1 MKRLATLVTIA
12 AGLAAAP
19 AFAQNHWYFG
29 AGAGTGNLDATGQ
42 DLTNLPNAQL
52 KDNATTF
59 TGRLGY
65 RFSPYGA
72 FELGYYDL
80 GKYEFSGGSGA
91 ELVTGSAKAKS
102 YGISIV
108 GIAPIGRNL
117 EIYSRLGY
125 EESEIKVNAN
135 VGTLA
140 TLNASTKD
148 SGATYALGG
157 RWMFTP
163 NFGVFAEWMRNDK
176 IEVDSYLG
184 GVDFRF

>member
-1 MKRLATLVTIA
+1 MKRFVPVVTIA
-12 AGLAAAP
+12 VGLAAAP
-19 AFAQNHWYFG
+19 AFAQNWYFG

-42 DLTNLPNAQL
+42 DLTGIPNAQL

-91 ELVTGSAKAKS
+91 ELLTGSAKAKS
-102 YGISIV
+102 YAISVV
-108 GIAPIGRNL
+108 GIVPLAYNFEL
-117 EIYSRLGY
+117 YSRLGY

-135 VGTLA
+135 IGSIA
-140 TLNASTKD
+140 TVNASTKD
-148 SGATYALGG
+148 SGASYALGG
-157 RWMFTP
+157 RWMLTP
-163 NFGVFAEWMRNDK
+163 NFGLFAEWMRNDK

>member
-1 MKRLATLVTIA
+1 MKRLATVALIA

-19 AFAQNHWYFG
+19 ALAQNWYIG
-29 AGAGTGNLDATGQ
+29 AGAGSGNLDATGQ
-42 DLTNLPNAQL
+42 DLTSIPNAQL

-91 ELVTGSAKAKS
+91 ELLTGSAKAKS

-108 GIAPIGRNL
+108 GIAPIGRQL

-135 VGTLA
+135 LGSIA
-140 TLNASTKD
+140 TVNASTKD
-148 SGATYALGG
+148 SGATYGVGG
-157 RWMFTP
+157 RWMMTP
-163 NFGVFAEWMRNDK
+163 NFGLFVEWMRNDK

-184 GVDFRF
+184 GIDFRF

>member
-1 MKRLATLVTIA
+1 MKRLAILATLA
-12 AGLAAAP
+12 AGLAATP
-19 AFAQNHWYFG
+19 VLAQNWYFG
-29 AGAGTGNLDATGQ
+29 AGAGSGNLDATGQ

-52 KDNATTF
+52 KDNATTY

-108 GIAPIGRNL
+108 GIAPISQNF

-135 VGTLA
+135 VGSLA
-140 TLNASTKD
+140 TANVSTKD
-148 SGATYALGG
+148 SGATYALGA
-157 RWMFTP
+157 RWMFSQ

-176 IEVDSYLG
+176 IEIDSYLG

>member
-1 MKRLATLVTIA
+1 MKRLATLIA
-12 AGLAAAP
+12 ITAGLAASP
-19 AFAQNHWYFG
+19 VLAQSWYFG
-29 AGAGTGNLDATGQ
+29 AGAGSGNLDATGQ

-91 ELVTGSAKAKS
+91 QLVTGSAKAKS

-108 GIAPIGRNL
+108 GIAPIGRNI

-125 EESEIKVNAN
+125 EESEIKVTAN
-135 VGTLA
+135 LGSVA
-140 TLNASTKD
+140 TVNASTRD
-148 SGATYALGG
+148 SGATYAIGS

-163 NFGVFAEWMRNDK
+163 NFGVFVEWMRNDK

>member
-1 MKRLATLVTIA
+1 MKRLATLATL
-12 AGLAAAP
+12 AGLAASP
-19 AFAQNHWYFG
+19 ALAQNWYIG

-65 RFSPYGA
+65 RFSRFGA

-91 ELVTGSAKAKS
+91 QLVTGSAKAKS
-102 YGISIV
+102 YGISVV
-108 GIAPIGRNL
+108 GIAPIGPL
-117 EIYSRLGY
+117 EIYSRVGY

-135 VGTLA
+135 LGSVA
-140 TLNASTKD
+140 TGNASTKD
-148 SGATYALGG
+148 NGATYALGS

-163 NFGVFAEWMRNDK
+163 NFGVFVEWMRNDK

-184 GVDFRF
+184 GIDFRF

>member
-1 MKRLATLVTIA
+1 MKRLAILAMIA

-19 AFAQNHWYFG
+19 ALAQNWYIG
-29 AGAGTGNLDATGQ
+29 AGAGSGNLDATGQ
-42 DLTNLPNAQL
+42 DLTGIPNAQL
-52 KDNATTF
+52 KDNATTY
-59 TGRLGY
+59 TARLGY

-91 ELVTGSAKAKS
+91 EIVTGSAKAKS

-108 GIAPIGRNL
+108 GMVPLGRNVEL
-117 EIYSRLGY
+117 YSRLGY

-135 VGTLA
+135 LGQVA
-140 TLNASTKD
+140 TGNASTKE
-148 SGATYALGG
+148 SGATYGLGA
-157 RWMFTP
+157 RFLFTP
-163 NFGVFAEWMRNDK
+163 NFGLFAEWMRNDK
-176 IEVDSYLG
+176 LEVDSYLG

>member
-1 MKRLATLVTIA
+1 MRKHLVTALTVAATLGATPV
-12 AGLAAAP
+12 L
-19 AFAQNHWYFG
+19 AQNWYLG
-29 AGAGTGNLDATGQ
+29 AGAGSGNLDATGQ

-52 KDNATTF
+52 KDNATTY

-65 RFSPYGA
+65 RFSRYGA

-91 ELVTGSAKAKS
+91 ELVTGSAKAKG
-102 YGISIV
+102 YDLSIV
-108 GIAPIGRNL
+108 GIAPVGQNL

-125 EESEIKVNAN
+125 GESEIKVNAN
-135 VGTLA
+135 LGQVATGNVAIKERGT
-140 TLNASTKD
+140 
-148 SGATYALGG
+148 TYALGS

-163 NFGVFAEWMRNDK
+163 NFGVFVEWMRNDK

>member
-1 MKRLATLVTIA
+1 MEPWCPLRGTEKRPMKRLATLITIA
-12 AGLAAAP
+12 AGLAASP
-19 AFAQNHWYFG
+19 VLAQNWYIG
-29 AGAGTGNLDATGQ
+29 AGAVSGNLDATGQ

-65 RFSPYGA
+65 RFSRYGA

-91 ELVTGSAKAKS
+91 QLVTGSAKAKS

-108 GIAPIGRNL
+108 GIAPIGQNL

-125 EESEIKVNAN
+125 EESEIKLNAN
-135 VGTLA
+135 LGSIA
-140 TLNASTKD
+140 TANASTKEK
-148 SGATYALGG
+148 G
-157 RWMFTP
+157 
-163 NFGVFAEWMRNDK
+163 
-176 IEVDSYLG
+176 
-184 GVDFRF
+184 

>member
-1 MKRLATLVTIA
+1 MKRLASLITIA

-19 AFAQNHWYFG
+19 AFAQNWYFG

-91 ELVTGSAKAKS
+91 EVVTGSAKAKS

-135 VGTLA
+135 LGSVA
-140 TLNASTKD
+140 TANASSKD
-148 SGATYALGG
+148 SGATYALGS

-163 NFGVFAEWMRNDK
+163 NFGVFVEWMRNDK